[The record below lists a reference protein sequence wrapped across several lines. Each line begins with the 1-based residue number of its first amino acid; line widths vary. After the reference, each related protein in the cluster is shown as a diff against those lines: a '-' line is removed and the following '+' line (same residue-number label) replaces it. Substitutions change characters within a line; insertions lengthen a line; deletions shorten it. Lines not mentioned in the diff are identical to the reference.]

1 MADPRRRRPA
11 PAGPPRRGHAA
22 APGAA
27 AAGQGGH
34 PGRLARRR
42 ADPCD
47 HAGLLLLFPAM
58 AKLGLHKLVTEAGYP
73 STSAITAWQSIGTLL
88 LAKCA
93 RRHRA
98 HHIDA
103 LTDDA
108 GLFGLL
114 ADRAA
119 QGHPRRHLLLPGAP
133 RIQHQTAHRH
143 GQGAAPT
150 RNGQRHSRIQPRLPR
165 HPPPRRAHRAG
176 ETLRAAPLPTHP
188 RRAHLLRPGPR
199 QHRDGLRQRRDHQ
212 GRAGP
217 RDPRLR
223 RLLAATPPAKTPG
236 CSCSTPTDHLQG
248 ARRTH
253 RARHRLAHPAPT
265 RQNRTRPPGSATR
278 GQVEDTIGRSGRY
291 RRHNYTKT

>member
-1 MADPRRRRPA
+1 MAT
-11 PAGPPRRGHAA
+11 
-22 APGAA
+22 
-27 AAGQGGH
+27 
-34 PGRLARRR
+34 
-42 ADPCD
+42 
-47 HAGLLLLFPAM
+47 
-58 AKLGLHKLVTEAGYP
+58 LGLPELVAEAGYP

-108 GLFGLL
+108 GLAFGLRL
-114 ADRAA
+114 TALPKATHAGSYSYRVR
-119 QGHPRRHLLLPGAP
+119 PRL
-133 RIQHQTAHRH
+133 QHQPAHRP

-150 RNGQRHSRIQPRLPR
+150 RNGQRHRRIQPRLPR

-176 ETLRAAPLPTHP
+176 ETLRTAPLPTHP

-217 RDPRLR
+217 RDHRLR
-223 RLLAATPPAKTPG
+223 RLLAPRHRRRPRAARLRL
-236 CSCSTPTDHLQG
+236 PTDHLQG

-253 RARHRLAHPAPT
+253 RTRHPLAHPAPT
-265 RQNRTRPPGSATR
+265 RQNRTRPPSSPTRRPSGKPSPSPAPAAT
-278 GQVEDTIGRSGRY
+278 GA
-291 RRHNYTKT
+291 HNYTKT